1 MEKDEVA
8 VVLTPHDRE
17 RAAKISPLP
26 PPEEV
31 FVDWLMSVPPHACL
45 EDEARRQ
52 VELIDSRPTLHPD
65 VRCLRAL
72 LVAVAGERVAEPC
85 APQSLKH
92 VSRTGEPVS
101 GRRLAKQ
108 KTEAQGANLKVR
120 AAL

>member
-1 MEKDEVA
+1 MEKDEAA
-8 VVLTPHDRE
+8 VVLTPHDPE

-72 LVAVAGERVAEPC
+72 LVAVAGEGEWHSP
-85 APQSLKH
+85 AP
-92 VSRTGEPVS
+92 R
-101 GRRLAKQ
+101 
-108 KTEAQGANLKVR
+108 NL
-120 AAL
+120 